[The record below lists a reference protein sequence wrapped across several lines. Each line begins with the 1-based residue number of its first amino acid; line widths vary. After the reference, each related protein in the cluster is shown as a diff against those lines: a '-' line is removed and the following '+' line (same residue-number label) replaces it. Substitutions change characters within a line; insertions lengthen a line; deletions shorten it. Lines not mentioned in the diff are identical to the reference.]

1 MQRTLWVDYARGIAM
16 IGVMVVHLS
25 AFPNELIKWIYTW
38 LIPLF
43 FFVAGYVNN
52 ISRQGSFT
60 VYIKHQTRRLIIPY
74 ICFNCINY
82 IYWICI
88 GRNFGISIDN
98 NIEVWHPL
106 IGILYGNASWLTHA
120 VPLWFIPCL
129 LTTETL
135 FFLIRKLST
144 RKQRLITVITTLSIG
159 FLLYTALPNQ
169 LPWSFAQAFTMLT
182 FYLFGNLSKTI
193 NIKNTANLSLLS
205 LVFITT
211 VLSITF
217 LPILSIANVAYNTL
231 GNYWFFLMTSFI
243 GITSITLSMI
253 LIERKFHNIK
263 LLAFLGQNT
272 LFIMSCHLILYACI
286 KGFTCFILKLPLD
299 IYHNIYVNI
308 LLVCSTILIS
318 IPFIIGA
325 NKYTPWLVGKK

>member
-1 MQRTLWVDYARGIAM
+1 
-16 IGVMVVHLS
+16 MV
-25 AFPNELIKWIYTW
+25 
-38 LIPLF
+38 
-43 FFVAGYVNN
+43 
-52 ISRQGSFT
+52 
-60 VYIKHQTRRLIIPY
+60 
-74 ICFNCINY
+74 
-82 IYWICI
+82 
-88 GRNFGISIDN
+88 
-98 NIEVWHPL
+98 
-106 IGILYGNASWLTHA
+106 GILYGNALWLTHA

-159 FLLYTALPNQ
+159 FLLYTTLPNQ
-169 LPWSFAQAFTMLT
+169 LPWGFAQAFTMLT
-182 FYLFGNLSKTI
+182 FYIFGNLSKTI

-263 LLAFLGQNT
+263 LLAFLDKIHYS
-272 LFIMSCHLILYACI
+272 LCHAI
-286 KGFTCFILKLPLD
+286 
-299 IYHNIYVNI
+299 
-308 LLVCSTILIS
+308 
-318 IPFIIGA
+318 
-325 NKYTPWLVGKK
+325 